1 MNEYTSE
8 QYKYLLL
15 RHLQR
20 HFSFKLESERYY
32 TLTFYKEL
40 LRDIELTQDTYENFL
55 KLLDLYMLYCADNN
69 ITNLDEFD
77 DEDAE
82 KNYDSLKDAFQKV
95 GILFTYTHDG
105 NGRVHLYF
113 EKPNGTVMDYYCYGG
128 LGNFNWFQINAMSG
142 QEYSYAQQCKY
153 YYQLKNIDVLS
164 LKDVDCRKA
173 GSNCYWS
180 YNSDTTT
187 MTINGAGTYCGVATE
202 EQIGSGIYNTL
213 IIGSNIE
220 RLNSSEAK
228 NNADLNT
235 VVLLHA
241 SDFPLV
247 IDDFSYGTQSSSSQ
261 PARTWDVY
269 TDNEVFKNYTWP
281 TKLTINWH
289 SLSEW
294 EG

>member
-1 MNEYTSE
+1 MSEYTSE

-20 HFSFKLESERYY
+20 HFSFELESERCY

-40 LRDIELTQDTYENFL
+40 LKDIELTQYTYENFL
-55 KLLDLYMLYCADNN
+55 RLLDLYMIYCADNN
-69 ITNLDEFD
+69 ITSLNSFE

-82 KNYDSLKDAFQKV
+82 KNYDSLKDAFEKV
-95 GILFTYTHDG
+95 GIVFTYTHDG

-113 EKPNGTVMDYYCYGG
+113 EKQNGTIMDYYCCGG
-128 LGNFNWFQINAMSG
+128 ISELNCFQVNAMSK
-142 QEYSYAQQCKY
+142 QEYSYAKQCND
-153 YYQLKNIDVLS
+153 YYQLKNIDALS
-164 LKDVDCRKA
+164 LDDVDCRKA
-173 GSNCYWS
+173 GPNCYWS
-180 YNSDTTT
+180 YNTDTET
-187 MTINGAGTYCGVATE
+187 MTISGTGTYCGVATE
-202 EQIGSGIYNTL
+202 EQIGSGIYTTL

-228 NNADLNT
+228 NNANLT
-235 VVLLHA
+235 TIVLLHA
-241 SDFPLV
+241 SDFALV

-261 PARTWDVY
+261 KARTWDVY
-269 TDNEVFKNYTWP
+269 ADNEIFKNYAWS